1 MYFIVVA
8 VNVCIFVLLALSL
21 NIIIGYAGQSA
32 MGHAAFFGIGAYMS
46 AIMTSTF
53 GFNFWLSLPVSFI
66 IAGIIGAILGLI
78 SIRLKDDFL
87 AITTIGI
94 NFVIVAIFQYSD
106 FFGASLGMSVDKPY
120 IFGMKMNAP
129 HYLVLILILIVLTCF
144 FIYKMNK
151 SWFGL
156 ALASIRNDEMAASSF
171 GIDVNKYKVLTFS
184 LGTAIAG
191 LTGAVYAH
199 FMTFIYSSDFAF
211 VVSIS
216 IISMVVVG
224 GIGTIR
230 GPIFG
235 AILLGV
241 APELFRFMADY
252 RMIVYGGLLVLMM
265 RFQPQGLLGENS
277 FITKN
282 INKIYINIFG
292 KKGGEANAGNVE
304 N

>member
-8 VNVCIFVLLALSL
+8 VNICIFILLALSL
-21 NIIIGYAGQSA
+21 NIIIGYAGQPA
-32 MGHAAFFGIGAYMS
+32 MGHAAFFGIGAYTS
-46 AIMTSTF
+46 AIMTSKL
-53 GFNFWLSLPVSFI
+53 GISFWISLPFSFI
-66 IAGIIGAILGLI
+66 IAGVIGAVLGLI
-78 SIRLKDDFL
+78 SIRLKNDFL

-94 NFVIVAIFQYSD
+94 NFVIVAVFQYSEL
-106 FFGASLGMSVDKPY
+106 FGASLGMSVDKPL
-120 IFGMKMNAP
+120 ILGIKMNAY
-129 HYLVLILILIVLTCF
+129 HYLFLMLILIGLTSL
-144 FIYKMNK
+144 FIRKMNN

-156 ALASIRNDEMAASSF
+156 ALSSIRNDEMAASSF

-184 LGTAIAG
+184 IGTAIAG

-211 VVSIS
+211 IVSIS

-230 GPIFG
+230 GPVFG
-235 AILLGV
+235 AILLGI
-241 APELFRFMADY
+241 APELFRFMSDY

-277 FITKN
+277 FLIRN
-282 INKIYINIFG
+282 INKISVKTI
-292 KKGGEANAGNVE
+292 KGGENNA
-304 N
+304 

>member
-8 VNVCIFVLLALSL
+8 VNIGIFAMLALSL

-32 MGHAAFFGIGAYMS
+32 MGHAAFFGIGAYT
-46 AIMTSTF
+46 AALMTSTM
-53 GFNFWLSLPVSFI
+53 GINFWFTLPAAFI
-66 IAGIIGAILGLI
+66 ITGIIGAFLGLI

-94 NFVIVAIFQYSD
+94 NFVVVAIFQYSPI
-106 FFGASLGMSVDKPY
+106 FGASLGMTVEKPLL
-120 IFGMKMNAP
+120 FGMKMTAP
-129 HYLVLILILIVLTCF
+129 IYLTLIVVLIVLTCM
-144 FIYKMNK
+144 FINKMNK

-171 GIDVNKYKVLTFS
+171 GIDVNKYKVLTFT

-199 FMTFIYSSDFAF
+199 YMSFIYSSDFAF

-224 GIGTIR
+224 GVGTIK

-241 APELFRFMADY
+241 APELFRFMSDY

-265 RFQPQGLLGENS
+265 RFQPQGLLGDNS
-277 FITKN
+277 IIMRN
-282 INKIYINIFG
+282 INKIFSNKSV
-292 KKGGEANAGNVE
+292 KKGGGADAGNA
-304 N
+304 

>member
-8 VNVCIFVLLALSL
+8 VNVGIFALLALSL

-32 MGHAAFFGIGAYMS
+32 MGHAAFFGIGAYVS
-46 AIMTSTF
+46 ALMTSTL
-53 GFNFWLSLPVSFI
+53 GINFWLSLPVAFI
-66 IAGIIGAILGLI
+66 ITGIIGAFLGLI

-94 NFVIVAIFQYSD
+94 NFVVVAIFQYSPI
-106 FFGASLGMSVDKPY
+106 FGASLGMTVDKPLL
-120 IFGMKMNAP
+120 FGMIMTAP
-129 HYLVLILILIVLTCF
+129 MYLALIVILIVLTCV
-144 FIYKMNK
+144 FINKMNK

-171 GIDVNKYKVLTFS
+171 GIDVNKYKVLTFT

-199 FMTFIYSSDFAF
+199 YMTFIYSSDFAF

-224 GIGTIR
+224 GIGTIK

-235 AILLGV
+235 AILLGF
-241 APELFRFMADY
+241 APELFRFFADY

-265 RFQPQGLLGENS
+265 RFQPQGLLGDNS
-277 FITKN
+277 FIMRN
-282 INKIYINIFG
+282 INKIFSNRSV
-292 KKGGEANAGNVE
+292 KKGGGTNAGNA
-304 N
+304 

>member
-8 VNVCIFVLLALSL
+8 VNVCIFILLALSL

-32 MGHAAFFGIGAYMS
+32 MGHAAFFGIGAYTS
-46 AIMTSTF
+46 AIITSTF
-53 GFNFWLSLPVSFI
+53 GFNFWISLPISFI

-120 IFGMKMNAP
+120 IFQMKMNAH
-129 HYLVLILILIVLTCF
+129 HYLVLILFLIVLTCF

-235 AILLGV
+235 GILLGV

-277 FITKN
+277 FITRN
-282 INKIYINIFG
+282 INKIYKIFG
-292 KKGGEANAGNVE
+292 KKGGEADARNVE

>member
-32 MGHAAFFGIGAYMS
+32 MGHAAFFGIGAYTS
-46 AIMTSTF
+46 AILTGTLGIS
-53 GFNFWLSLPVSFI
+53 FWLSLPVSFVV
-66 IAGIIGAILGLI
+66 AGFIGAILGLI

-94 NFVIVAIFQYSD
+94 NFVIVAVFQYSEI
-106 FFGASLGMSVDKPY
+106 FGASLGMSVDKPF
-120 IFGMKMNAP
+120 IFGMRMNAP
-129 HYLVLILILIVLTCF
+129 HYLALMLILILLTCL
-144 FIYKMNK
+144 FINKMNK

-156 ALASIRNDEMAASSF
+156 ALSSIRNDEMAASSF
-171 GIDVNKYKVLTFS
+171 GIDVNKYKVLAFS
-184 LGTAIAG
+184 IGTAIAG

-224 GIGTIR
+224 GIGTVR
-230 GPIFG
+230 GPVFG
-235 AILLGV
+235 AVLLGI

-277 FITKN
+277 FLVRN
-282 INKIYINIFG
+282 INRLYMKTAV
-292 KKGGEANAGNVE
+292 KGGESDA
-304 N
+304 